1 MQLNDIVKKPEEA
14 PPFIFITGE
23 QGTGKTTLSSY
34 FYKPIFLRTEDGT
47 QSLTGRDDILQTPV
61 ATKAE
66 SMREVVRMLLEQ
78 EHDFKTLVIDSI
90 TEADKLFTQE
100 IINKEKEN
108 SKNPKSSKITSLAQ
122 AAGGY
127 GAGYGAL
134 RESHEQFVSSLLE
147 LRDKRK
153 MTIVLIGH
161 VETER
166 CSPPDSEEYMRYTP
180 QLTKTNNVDTSKVYT
195 NKVDLCAFISYG
207 AFVEKR
213 RVNSDGLHWLH
224 VKPDLAH
231 VSKNRYGIK
240 DRIQFNLG
248 ENPLINLIPYLKKQH
263 EQHELESNKL
273 ESNKLEVTK

>member
-1 MQLNDIVKKPEEA
+1 MKLDDILKKPEEA
-14 PPFIFITGE
+14 PPSIFITGE
-23 QGTGKTTLSSY
+23 QGTGKTTLASY

-66 SMREVVRMLLEQ
+66 SMREVVRMLIEQ
-78 EHDFKTLVIDSI
+78 EHDFRTLVIDSI

-100 IINKEKEN
+100 IISKEKEN
-108 SKNPKSSKITSLAQ
+108 SKSSKISSLAQ

-134 RESHEQFVSSLLE
+134 RELHEQFVSSLLE

-161 VETER
+161 IETER
-166 CSPPDSEEYMRYTP
+166 CSPPDSEEYSRYTP
-180 QLTKTNNVDTSKVYT
+180 QLTKTNNIDISKVYT
-195 NKVDLCAFISYG
+195 NKVDLCAFLSYG

-240 DRIQFNLG
+240 DRIQFNIA

-263 EQHELESNKL
+263 EQLDLDSNKD
-273 ESNKLEVTK
+273 EVTK

>member
-1 MQLNDIVKKPEEA
+1 MKLDDILKKPEEA
-14 PPFIFITGE
+14 PPFIMITGE
-23 QGTGKTTLSSY
+23 QGTGKTTLASY

-47 QSLTGRDDILQTPV
+47 QSLTGRDDIFQTPV
-61 ATKAE
+61 ATKAD

-78 EHDFKTLVIDSI
+78 EHDFQTLVIDSI

-100 IINKEKEN
+100 IINKEK
-108 SKNPKSSKITSLAQ
+108 KASLAQ
-122 AAGGY
+122 CAGGY

-134 RESHEQFVSSLLE
+134 RELHEQFVSSLLE

-161 VETER
+161 IETER
-166 CSPPDSEEYMRYTP
+166 CSPHDSEEYMRHTL

-195 NKVDLCAFISYG
+195 NKSDACIFINYG
-207 AFVEKR
+207 AFVENK

-248 ENPLINLIPYLKKQH
+248 ENPLINLIPYLKKQR
-263 EQHELESNKL
+263 EQSEE
-273 ESNKLEVTK
+273 EVTK